1 MSTPSRRGGHV
12 AGQKRLAVRPIV
24 SHDAPGTRVTKVL
37 VVDDESNLV
46 DLVKG
51 YLDHEGFQ
59 VMVATDGPSA
69 VETARMVAPD
79 LIVLDLM
86 LPGFDGLEVCRRVR
100 QFSDAYILML
110 TARAEEIDRIVGTAS
125 RWAPTTTS
133 PSR

>member
-1 MSTPSRRGGHV
+1 
-12 AGQKRLAVRPIV
+12 
-24 SHDAPGTRVTKVL
+24 
-37 VVDDESNLV
+37 
-46 DLVKG
+46 
-51 YLDHEGFQ
+51 
-59 VMVATDGPSA
+59 MVATDGPSA

-79 LIVLDLM
+79 LIVLDVM

-110 TARAEEIDRIVGTAS
+110 TARAEDIDRIVGTAS